1 MPPVPPEKLL
11 IVDEKGS
18 HIRHYILGPYNEG
31 ATINITCISTGGR
44 PLPKVQWWYENKVIN
59 NTSLILSDKRVKNT
73 LVLHR
78 LERKHLKSVFTCQAA
93 NNNVT
98 IPISASIT
106 LDMNCK

>member
-1 MPPVPPEKLL
+1 ML
-11 IVDEKGS
+11 
-18 HIRHYILGPYNEG
+18 
-31 ATINITCISTGGR
+31 GR

-59 NTSLILSDKRVKNT
+59 NTSVVLSDKRVKNT

-98 IPISASIT
+98 NPISASVT
-106 LDMNCK
+106 LDMNCKYRQTHTLSKTLNITSHIRRYISINHLASYGE